1 MLTTYPQTYL
11 CMHKRQDK
19 LRIAAKLASY
29 RDLTTHALD
38 DGFRQGKTDSDTVRI
53 DLFVDTIETFENIFQ
68 FRLRDAAAL
77 ILHINARVHRIVFR
91 PDMDRR
97 LLAGIVRCI
106 FQQIDDCFGQPVSIA
121 DKHLFLVDLHINL
134 LPAFLR
140 QICHTFLRLCHNR
153 IQTASIR
160 ASFSMDSTIHSIRL
174 T

>member
-106 FQQIDDCFGQPVSIA
+106 FQQIDDCFG
-121 DKHLFLVDLHINL
+121 
-134 LPAFLR
+134 
-140 QICHTFLRLCHNR
+140 
-153 IQTASIR
+153 
-160 ASFSMDSTIHSIRL
+160 
-174 T
+174 

>member
-11 CMHKRQDK
+11 CMHKRQNK

-53 DLFVDTIETFENIFQ
+53 DRFVDTIEAFEYIFQ

-97 LLAGIVRCI
+97 LLAGIV
-106 FQQIDDCFGQPVSIA
+106 
-121 DKHLFLVDLHINL
+121 
-134 LPAFLR
+134 
-140 QICHTFLRLCHNR
+140 
-153 IQTASIR
+153 
-160 ASFSMDSTIHSIRL
+160 
-174 T
+174 

>member
-53 DLFVDTIETFENIFQ
+53 DRFVDTIEAFEYIFQ

-77 ILHINARVHRIVFR
+77 IGLSSVQIWIVVCS
-91 PDMDRR
+91 PE
-97 LLAGIVRCI
+97 
-106 FQQIDDCFGQPVSIA
+106 
-121 DKHLFLVDLHINL
+121 
-134 LPAFLR
+134 
-140 QICHTFLRLCHNR
+140 
-153 IQTASIR
+153 
-160 ASFSMDSTIHSIRL
+160 
-174 T
+174 